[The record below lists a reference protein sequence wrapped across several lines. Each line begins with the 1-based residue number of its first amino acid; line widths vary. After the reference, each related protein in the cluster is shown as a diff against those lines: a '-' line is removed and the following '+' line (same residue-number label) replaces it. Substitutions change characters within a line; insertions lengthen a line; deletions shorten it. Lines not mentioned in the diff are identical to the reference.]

1 MRNMLYV
8 VTVSVLMSVSLYLAG
23 VLAVG

>member
-1 MRNMLYV
+1 MRNTLYV
-8 VTVSVLMSVSLYLAG
+8 VTVSVLMSASLYLAG